1 MAKYPGSQILFEV
14 GTRSDL
20 ANIYGVSERTIY
32 RWLNKAA
39 AESGLSPRVNTKM
52 PKASTLA
59 KFKGTRKQLAQ
70 KYGVSE
76 RTVYRWLNKAR
87 GDVIIPDRKA
97 RSKYP
102 GAEILNERGTNQELA
117 DSYGVSK
124 RTISRWK
131 ARARIEVKGFS
142 QPTNNPAPLNTEELI
157 DQQTAGAYAPE
168 NMEAPPDIFEE
179 PVFEQPIGM
188 EEDLIPEEF
197 EDYADFDIS
206 DEMFGN
212 LKGIYQQIED
222 NNLVPEGSIFNTL
235 TYKEKML
242 YINNYLMYQYDQDP
256 SQFYD
261 PVTHKFRFDTE
272 WVTNYI
278 DIWGDEF
285 DEWANNQ
292 FESDMYEV

>member
-39 AESGLSPRVNTKM
+39 AESGLSPRVNKKM

-102 GAEILNERGTNQELA
+102 GAAILNEKGTNQELA

-131 ARARIEVKGFS
+131 AKARLEITSPTVSETAPYQFVPETPIDDLFS
-142 QPTNNPAPLNTEELI
+142 EPTPEEF
-157 DQQTAGAYAPE
+157 AA
-168 NMEAPPDIFEE
+168 PDIPGQDIDFTDE
-179 PVFEQPIGM
+179 
-188 EEDLIPEEF
+188 IPEEF

-206 DEMFGN
+206 EDMFGN
-212 LKGIYQQIED
+212 LKNIRESIL
-222 NNLVPEGSIFNTL
+222 NNDLSGSEIFKSL
-235 TYKEKML
+235 TYKEQIL
-242 YINNYLMYQYDQDP
+242 YMNNYLMYQYDQDP

-272 WVTNYI
+272 WVTQFI

-285 DEWANNQ
+285 DEWVSNQ
-292 FESDMYEV
+292 FDSDMYEI